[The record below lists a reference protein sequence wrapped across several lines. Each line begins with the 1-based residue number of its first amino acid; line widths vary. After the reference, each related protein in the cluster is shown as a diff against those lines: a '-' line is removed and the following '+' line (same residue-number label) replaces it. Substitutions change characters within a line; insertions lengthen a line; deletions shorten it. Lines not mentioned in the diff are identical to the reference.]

1 MKILFH
7 AVNLLETALSHQKKK
22 KKKLV
27 GNGVVNGFARSS
39 KKMVLLLLSM
49 GENQRDREFSVT
61 VIVGSI
67 SSYILSWANIPS

>member
-7 AVNLLETALSHQKKK
+7 AVNLLETALSHQKK

-49 GENQRDREFSVT
+49 GENQRDRELSVT

-67 SSYILSWANIPS
+67 SSYILS

>member
-7 AVNLLETALSHQKKK
+7 AVNLLETALSQQKK

-49 GENQRDREFSVT
+49 GENQRDRELSVT

-67 SSYILSWANIPS
+67 SSYILS

>member
-1 MKILFH
+1 MKILSH
-7 AVNLLETALSHQKKK
+7 AVNLLETALSHP

-49 GENQRDREFSVT
+49 GENQRDRELSVT

-67 SSYILSWANIPS
+67 SSYILS

>member
-39 KKMVLLLLSM
+39 KKNGFAITFHGRKS
-49 GENQRDREFSVT
+49 ER
-61 VIVGSI
+61 
-67 SSYILSWANIPS
+67 